1 MKTTIAFPAY
11 QFVGSH
17 VTYPTLTSAV
27 AVTLPTSGNANGW
40 LLQATG
46 ANVRIKFDG
55 NSPSASS
62 GFQIR
67 AGDPPFLFIA
77 PNPNFFFYAIQE
89 AATGIL
95 ETQPISQPTV

>member
-1 MKTTIAFPAY
+1 MSKTTIAFPAY
-11 QFVGSH
+11 QFVGGH
-17 VTYPTLTSAV
+17 VTYGSLSSVA
-27 AVTLPTSGNANGW
+27 AVTLPANANGW

-55 NSPSASS
+55 NAPSASS

-77 PNPNFFFYAIQE
+77 PNPSFFFYAIQE
-89 AATGIL
+89 SATGIL

>member
-17 VTYPTLTSAV
+17 VTYPTLTA
-27 AVTLPTSGNANGW
+27 ATAIILPAGANGW

-46 ANVRIKFDG
+46 ANVRIKFGSGDT
-55 NSPSASS
+55 PSASS

-77 PNPNFFFYAIQE
+77 PNGNYFFYAIQE
-89 AATGIL
+89 SATGVL
-95 ETQPISQPTV
+95 ETQPVSQPVV